1 MIRRNVLI
9 FHSGGLGDFLLTWPL
24 GLALGRLHPQS
35 RIFYVTQASKGAL
48 AAAALRLD
56 CLDAETVWPSLYSDS
71 PNLDAR
77 LQKILAESH
86 SIYTFLSAPGDAFSR
101 NVAQLSPQA
110 QITPLQFPP
119 PPDFLGHATEYLLT
133 QLSSVPAVRAAVEQ
147 ILASITAKGIGAT
160 RHNPAGPI
168 LIHPGSG
175 NLKKCY
181 PISGLL
187 EVVKKMTRHGKI
199 AKLVLGEAEL
209 ERFTKADIAHLEGA
223 APVIRPPRYVD
234 LLAEMNAASAF
245 LGNDSG
251 PTHLAAMTGLP
262 TVALFG
268 PTNPLIWRP
277 LGPKVAVLEGRD
289 FSALTAD
296 VIWSVMHRLLDS

>member
-1 MIRRNVLI
+1 LIRRNVLI

-56 CLDAETVWPSLYSDS
+56 SLDAETGWPALYADS
-71 PNLDAR
+71 ANPDDR
-77 LQKILAESH
+77 LRKILAESH
-86 SIYTFLSAPGDAFSR
+86 SVYTFLATPGDAFFR
-101 NVAQLSPQA
+101 NVTHLSPQA

-133 QLSSVPAVRAAVEQ
+133 QLSAVPAVRGAVDQ
-147 ILASITAKGIGAT
+147 IMASIAAKGVGTT

-175 NLKKCY
+175 NVKKCY
-181 PISGLL
+181 PIPGLL
-187 EVVKKMTRHGKI
+187 DVVKKMTQHGKT

-209 ERFTKADIAHLEGA
+209 ERFSKADIARLEQA
-223 APVIRPPRYVD
+223 APVVRPPRYVD
-234 LLAEMNAASAF
+234 LLTEMNAASAF

-296 VIWSVMHRLLDS
+296 DIWSVMHRLLDS